1 MVQFLSLPTLTAFM
15 VSPIHTTSAPH
26 CAQGRQSTQW
36 LTLPTQ
42 VRAAGRCH
50 LVGWRLW
57 TSWGSSGAPKHTAW
71 QAKECIFACK
81 GLLLF
86 MAQANTAYLLHLS
99 AHKTLPTEQE
109 GLVTAAKPG
118 WDAPSCSQYISV
130 PSVLQGERWRIVL
143 LSQAAALWKQF
154 TLLNTR
160 FLLEKQPCGM
170 AQTLK
175 AGTGTNRDALSQGRC
190 CRSLPSAHSTSE
202 NRREQGVKVR
212 AWILQPCSDSPGEK
226 KELKPM
232 WMYRSFRTHQSSLA
246 RRFLMLLN
254 LSNISQQHELFQYLP
269 MGWFRGLDVVTTTVL
284 YPFPLILMS
293 EKDNPAQ
300 GTEHW
305 SRCQH
310 SEPVFIHGNY
320 KRCLTFLCWSVS

>member
-1 MVQFLSLPTLTAFM
+1 METVHTAEHTLSPRETA
-15 VSPIHTTSAPH
+15 VWNGTDLE
-26 CAQGRQSTQW
+26 GRDRNKPWCLIPGQVLQEPPLSTQYQW
-36 LTLPTQ
+36 EQ
-42 VRAAGRCH
+42 DRAGC
-50 LVGWRLW
+50 
-57 TSWGSSGAPKHTAW
+57 
-71 QAKECIFACK
+71 
-81 GLLLF
+81 
-86 MAQANTAYLLHLS
+86 
-99 AHKTLPTEQE
+99 E
-109 GLVTAAKPG
+109 GQSLNP
-118 WDAPSCSQYISV
+118 
-130 PSVLQGERWRIVL
+130 
-143 LSQAAALWKQF
+143 AALLW
-154 TLLNTR
+154 
-160 FLLEKQPCGM
+160 QPWG
-170 AQTLK
+170 
-175 AGTGTNRDALSQGRC
+175 
-190 CRSLPSAHSTSE
+190 
-202 NRREQGVKVR
+202 
-212 AWILQPCSDSPGEK
+212 K
-226 KELKPM
+226 KRELKPM